1 MHELSIALSI
11 LEVAESEARRH
22 GAARITCI
30 RCRIGCLRQAH
41 ASLLAEAFDLAKVGT
56 LAGDA
61 ALTVETAGMRLGCS
75 ACGGQTD
82 LDGWAFECPDCG
94 SRAVELSGGDQLE
107 LTSLDLEV
115 SDGD

>member
-11 LEVAESEARRH
+11 LEVAEDEARRH
-22 GAARITCI
+22 GAAKITRV

-41 ASLLAEAFDLAKVGT
+41 TSLLAEAFDLAKVGT
-56 LAGDA
+56 MA
-61 ALTVETAGMRLGCS
+61 AEAVLTIETVGTHLGCS
-75 ACGGQTD
+75 ACGRETD

-94 SRAVELSGGDQLE
+94 SRAVQLSGGDQLE

-115 SDGD
+115 GDGD

>member
-22 GAARITCI
+22 GAARIKCI
-30 RCRIGCLRQAH
+30 RCRIGCLRQVQAR
-41 ASLLAEAFDLAKVGT
+41 LLAEAFDLAKVGT
-56 LAGDA
+56 MAAEA
-61 ALTVETAGMRLGCS
+61 ALTVDTVGMHLGCS

-82 LDGWAFECPDCG
+82 LDGWAFQCPDCG
-94 SRAVELSGGDQLE
+94 SRAVQLSGGDQLE